1 MTSESVK
8 LTAIHPS
15 SARQQA
21 TATVAAPFLTP
32 GHLILFTP
40 GRQLRELV
48 LYKIKSLEHRLILVR
63 HTSVFVVLRR
73 SSSDA
78 DSDDWHYISCAGMSG
93 WIFIPAELK
102 ESLSSVSSVFGSST
116 MAFRSVP
123 SILRYQDW
131 KGNNHFFCGGRVM
144 LGPDL
149 GYFCLTNVGMIILFV
164 AHLHILASY
173 HVPDNSVSLSS
184 DSPINRQWLDST
196 SSSSFLA
203 VDGLLFSIVLMN
215 LWLTALTEPGIVPRR
230 PAHRKDGPVD
240 HCPGNKF
247 CPKCNQYCPPRCLL
261 SFSIPLSP

>member
-8 LTAIHPS
+8 LTVT
-15 SARQQA
+15 ARQQA
-21 TATVAAPFLTP
+21 ASASASAAPFLTP

-73 SSSDA
+73 CSSDA

-93 WIFIPAELK
+93 WIFIPADLK
-102 ESLSSVSSVFGSST
+102 ESLPSV
-116 MAFRSVP
+116 FRSVP
-123 SILRYQDW
+123 SIHRYQDW
-131 KGNNHFFCGGRVM
+131 KGNNHFFCSGRVM

-149 GYFCLTNVGMIILFV
+149 GYFCLTNIGMVILFV

-173 HVPDNSVSLSS
+173 HVPNTSASSSS

-203 VDGLLFSIVLMN
+203 VDGLLFSIVLAN

-240 HCPGNKF
+240 HSPGSKF
-247 CPKCNQYCPPRCLL
+247 CPKCNQYCPPR
-261 SFSIPLSP
+261 